1 MAAVRRAVSMGR
13 SLRSQYNIKNR
24 QPLKSVELVTR
35 NLDEKK
41 ALREMED
48 IIREELNVK
57 AVIFR
62 DNEEALV
69 EYQAKANFRVLG
81 KELGKDM
88 KAAAARIETLSQT
101 EIQGLLE
108 GAALSID
115 VEGRSVDITAEKL
128 DIRRIEKAKLR
139 VLNEGTLTV
148 GLNTDLT
155 GDLVLEGDAR
165 DLVRGVQN
173 LRKDTGLAV
182 TDRIALTLFGSDRL
196 KAAWEAFGDYV
207 ASETLAISVEW
218 DRAEGQIPIDAGEEQ
233 WLVTL
238 RKV

>member
-1 MAAVRRAVSMGR
+1 MGR
-13 SLRSQYNIKNR
+13 SLRSQYNLKGR

-35 NLDEKK
+35 NLEEKR

-48 IIREELNVK
+48 SIREELNVK

-62 DNEEALV
+62 DNEEDLV

-88 KAAAARIETLSQT
+88 KAVAARIETFSQA

-108 GAALSID
+108 GAALSIEAGESPEGAPPRT
-115 VEGRSVDITAEKL
+115 VEITAEKL

-148 GLNTDLT
+148 GLDTDVTLE
-155 GDLVLEGDAR
+155 LAQEGDAR

-173 LRKDTGLAV
+173 LRKDTGLEV
-182 TDRIALTLFGSDRL
+182 TDRIALTLFGPDRL

-207 ASETLAISVEW
+207 SAETLAISTEW
-218 DRAEGQIPIDAGEEQ
+218 AQTEGQIPIDAGEEQ
-233 WLVTL
+233 WLVSL